1 MNIPV
6 YTREVYGNRLIYVAD
21 KGLAKTL
28 EHLLGKKTLSLDNLT
43 QLEDLGFTIE
53 QVVQPL
59 R

>member
-21 KGLAKTL
+21 SELAKTF
-28 EHLLGKKTLSLDNLT
+28 EHLLGKKTLSLDNLV

-53 QVVQPL
+53 QVTQPL

>member
-6 YTREVYGNRLIYVAD
+6 YTKEVYGNRHIYIAD
-21 KGLAKTL
+21 SGLAKTF

-43 QLEDLGFTIE
+43 QLENLGFTIE

>member
-21 KGLAKTL
+21 SGLAKTF
-28 EHLLGKKTLSLDNLT
+28 EHLLGKKTLSLDNLV